1 MPLSVEQ
8 FTQRLT
14 SCGVMSEDDLRDW
27 IAAVPVE
34 KRPSDGE
41 QLARELVKQRR
52 LTAWQAQAI
61 YSGKGASLI
70 LGNYLILDKLG
81 QGGMGMVLK
90 AEHQRMKRVV
100 ALKVLSP
107 DAVKTP
113 DSVRR
118 FEREVQ
124 AAAKLEHQNIVTAYD
139 ADRANNTTFLVMQF
153 VDGDDLS
160 AIVKKSGPMAVD
172 RAVDCV
178 LQAARG
184 LEFAHQRGVIHR
196 DIKPH
201 NLLLGKDG
209 VLKILDMGLAR
220 IEDPTGSSHEA
231 TLTGTGAVMGTIDY
245 MSPEQALDTKTADAK
260 SDIYS
265 LGCTLF
271 YLLTGGVPYPADTV
285 MKRLLAH
292 RESPIPL
299 LTAAPPSVAAI
310 FHRMVAKKPQDRH
323 GSMTEV
329 IADLQRCLTA
339 PVTTPVP
346 IHTPSEDTNFSDFL
360 KMISQPGNS
369 ATSAASASPQAAT
382 KVTSVLP
389 QSAASADAATVQ
401 YREGVSDDTDPQTLT
416 NVTEAAERQRSSR
429 RNSRS
434 RNGLLAS
441 VGVVL
446 LLLGAWWMFR
456 TPKGTLQIEIADEQI
471 EVTLGET
478 GRSLRG
484 MKNETVKLPVG
495 EHVLHVQIGELAFDT
510 PAITVTK
517 GLAVPLKVERV
528 GNRIRVMSG
537 DKFVVAKE
545 LPRTKAGATKTVDGA
560 APKFALKFD
569 GQSHVEIP
577 SLNWNGK
584 DPVTMEF
591 VVSVDDDKAA
601 VAETFVLASWLSSNP
616 GEELLAYR
624 ISNIWAFDAR
634 HSTKRWISSINTL
647 RPNERVLL
655 TCIWD
660 GKQTL
665 VVANGEQGNVF
676 EDNTSPVPGGPGLW
690 IGGSDGH
697 ANANILFRGTIEQVR
712 ISKGVHTALTAPPAG
727 KLPKDNTTI
736 ALYHFDEGR
745 GNTLKD
751 SSGNG
756 HHGKITGAKWAK
768 LDGSAS
774 SSNDPERAVAEWII
788 NNGGQVTV
796 VGKSGWITKVADLP
810 GQAFAV
816 PTVHIRNVPNFSE
829 FDAQRLTRLR
839 ELTRVEFDQTTL
851 SGGAIRTLAGCRR
864 LQTLFVSGG
873 STTDATLSETLK
885 ISQLRT
891 VQFNKLA
898 VTDEFVAR
906 LGQLPQLDSLQLYGC
921 LLISNEGF
929 GRMAAAPPLKLQ
941 TLILRDTKVGASGLR
956 AISRLPHLQELSL
969 ADTQVDD
976 AGLVELARCPTLAKV
991 SLIDTPV
998 TQIGTT
1004 ELQKALAGCQILVG
1018 KSEQATPLYGP
1029 AYRDTIRRLMAR
1041 RFGIG
1046 VMTNTSGG
1054 MGWIRGDEPFPK
1066 GDVVFATAAWAG
1078 YALPA
1083 VDVVDTETADL
1094 QLLAQLS
1101 DLRSLNL
1108 KKMPPDGLRELLP
1121 LKNLTSLQISSP
1133 LTDADIELLP
1143 SFTKLSTFSA
1153 ILPSDA
1159 ALETIAKLPHLSN
1172 LIIPI
1177 GSKITDNGLKVL
1189 ESARVLSSVD
1199 LAYTDISIAAAQ
1211 SLANARPDI
1220 VVTAKSQRLDP
1231 ALNTQAP
1238 PDSPKP

>member
-271 YLLTGGVPYPADTV
+271 YLLMGGVPYPADTV

-292 RESPIPL
+292 RESPIPTL
-299 LTAAPPSVAAI
+299 DAAPPAVAAI
-310 FHRMVAKKPQDRH
+310 FRRMVAKKPQDRH

-369 ATSAASASPQAAT
+369 ATSAAASAPLAAT
-382 KVTSVLP
+382 RVTSVLP
-389 QSAASADAATVQ
+389 SSHPLAAEAATVQ
-401 YREGVSDDTDPQTLT
+401 YREGVSDTDPQTLT
-416 NVTEAAERQRSSR
+416 SVTEAAALQRLTAKSAKKKLVIGGVIGLLVLVSLGLWLIPSKNGEPSTADNADVAKSSNSK
-429 RNSRS
+429 RNSKDAKAEASGKKPNRS
-434 RNGLLAS
+434 TA
-441 VGVVL
+441 
-446 LLLGAWWMFR
+446 
-456 TPKGTLQIEIADEQI
+456 
-471 EVTLGET
+471 
-478 GRSLRG
+478 
-484 MKNETVKLPVG
+484 
-495 EHVLHVQIGELAFDT
+495 
-510 PAITVTK
+510 
-517 GLAVPLKVERV
+517 
-528 GNRIRVMSG
+528 
-537 DKFVVAKE
+537 
-545 LPRTKAGATKTVDGA
+545 TKAASA
-560 APKFALKFD
+560 ERFALKFD

-584 DPVTMEF
+584 DPMTMEF
-591 VVSVDDDKAA
+591 VVSVDDAEAA
-601 VAETFVLASWLSSNP
+601 FDGTVVLASWP
-616 GEELLAYR
+616 APKPEDELLVYR
-624 ISNIWAFDAR
+624 ISNLWGFDAR
-634 HSTKRWISSINTL
+634 HSTKRWISAVPAV

-655 TCIWD
+655 TCLWN
-660 GKQTL
+660 GKQPL
-665 VVANGEQGNVF
+665 ISANAEQANPF
-676 EDNTSPVPGGPGLW
+676 EDTTTLGTGRQGLW
-690 IGGSDGH
+690 IGGSDAH
-697 ANANILFRGTIEQVR
+697 ATANQLFRGTIEQVR
-712 ISKGVHTALTAPPAG
+712 ITKGVRTALTGVPEG
-727 KLPKDNTTI
+727 RLPKEKSTI

-745 GNTLKD
+745 GNVLKD

-756 HHGKITGAKWAK
+756 HHGKITGAKWVPVGSTVSIQRLAGKFEVVTPGYRAK
-768 LDGSAS
+768 VTSDGLLEKLEVAGETLVESTGFGGISGKIGSTGVVTVKQSDATLDFQQGADYRLKYEFDPHGFTVRAQVSEAAAVRDAVDGKAYFLVYDALFSNAATKVRRLDVPSEFPLPVNKVEETFRFVVVFKNGIELEVS
-774 SSNDPERAVAEWII
+774 SPPTTAGFDWAIIEPYRWAHGHLAFGTDNIFRFDIRTPSNTATTQPARNNSNDDPDRRAAKYILSVGGTVRINEIPEDYTDVRELP
-788 NNGGQVTV
+788 
-796 VGKSGWITKVADLP
+796 KSKFRLTSIWVSDSQKI
-810 GQAFAV
+810 
-816 PTVHIRNVPNFSE
+816 S
-829 FDAQRLTRLR
+829 DAGLAACGNCQHLTRLSMFNVPISAAGLEPFR
-839 ELTRVEFDQTTL
+839 RCPKLEILQFINVKLTDD
-851 SGGAIRTLAGCRR
+851 GLAYFSSC
-864 LQTLFVSGG
+864 
-873 STTDATLSETLK
+873 K
-885 ISQLRT
+885 
-891 VQFNKLA
+891 
-898 VTDEFVAR
+898 
-906 LGQLPQLDSLQLYGC
+906 
-921 LLISNEGF
+921 
-929 GRMAAAPPLKLQ
+929 KLQ
-941 TLILRDTKVGASGLR
+941 TLQLLNVSAT
-956 AISRLPHLQELSL
+956 
-969 ADTQVDD
+969 D
-976 AGLVELARCPTLAKV
+976 AGLASFSGCRDLIHLAISGPEVTDLGLAAFKDCQNLESLSLTGTQVTEKGIGHFQDCRNMQSVYIYLAPLDDAALARF
-991 SLIDTPV
+991 
-998 TQIGTT
+998 
-1004 ELQKALAGCQILVG
+1004 
-1018 KSEQATPLYGP
+1018 KS
-1029 AYRDTIRRLMAR
+1029 
-1041 RFGIG
+1041 
-1046 VMTNTSGG
+1046 
-1054 MGWIRGDEPFPK
+1054 FPK
-1066 GDVVFATAAWAG
+1066 LEGLCFSGTQVTNAG
-1078 YALPA
+1078 LAS
-1083 VDVVDTETADL
+1083 
-1094 QLLAQLS
+1094 LLS
-1101 DLRSLNL
+1101 
-1108 KKMPPDGLRELLP
+1108 
-1121 LKNLTSLQISSP
+1121 LKNLTSLNLGSTPQLDDASVEHLKKLTN
-1133 LTDADIELLP
+1133 LTDLNLVQ
-1143 SFTKLSTFSA
+1143 TKLTA
-1153 ILPSDA
+1153 AGLAELKQALP
-1159 ALETIAKLPHLSN
+1159 N
-1172 LIIPI
+1172 C
-1177 GSKITDNGLKVL
+1177 KI
-1189 ESARVLSSVD
+1189 E
-1199 LAYTDISIAAAQ
+1199 TDI
-1211 SLANARPDI
+1211 
-1220 VVTAKSQRLDP
+1220 
-1231 ALNTQAP
+1231 
-1238 PDSPKP
+1238 KP